1 VAHADRR
8 RELAV
13 PRPIDELGDDRPRVA
28 RPRMT
33 AVPMTSAPNVVYVV
47 PDKMGGMMNI
57 IANLLAHRRRDDVA
71 HHAILTHN
79 HLHTDTR
86 FGQPLAADSLTTIEY
101 TLPTENLHAV
111 MRRLAA
117 AVPPG
122 GGVYVAGDL
131 LDLATASVHDFGRAV
146 IYMLHGDTDYY
157 YDLAVK
163 HDAVVH
169 AFIAYSRRMYE
180 TLLER
185 LPHRTDTI
193 VHLPYGI
200 EVPPFVRRPS
210 AGPLRVVFAGRFEQH
225 QKGVFDLPEI
235 DRALRARGV
244 HVAWTVAGGGPDE
257 CELKRRWAFNPH
269 VQWKGRLATADL
281 LRLYVEQDLFVL
293 PTRFEGFPVALLEAM
308 AVGVVPVVSDIESG
322 VPEIVKCGT
331 TGIRPP
337 IGDVVAFADAIARL
351 DANRV
356 CLEAMSTRA
365 RGDVSA
371 RFDICD
377 RVGDYQALYG
387 RWRELYRPLAAR
399 RHLQYGSRLD
409 RAWLPNPIVRLVRS
423 ALAQA
428 RM

>member
-1 VAHADRR
+1 MSST
-8 RELAV
+8 
-13 PRPIDELGDDRPRVA
+13 P
-28 RPRMT
+28 
-33 AVPMTSAPNVVYVV
+33 SVVYVV

-57 IANLLAHRRRDDVA
+57 VANLLAHRRPDAFA

-79 HLHTDTR
+79 SLHTDAR
-86 FGQPLAADSLTTIEY
+86 FGQPLAADSQQTIEY

-117 AVPPG
+117 AVPSG

-163 HDAVVH
+163 HDAIVH

-180 TLLER
+180 SLLTR
-185 LPHRTDTI
+185 LPHRAQTI

-200 EVPPFVRRPS
+200 EIPPHVRRPS
-210 AGPLRVVFAGRFEQH
+210 AGPLRVVFAGRFEQQ

-235 DRALRARGV
+235 DRALQARGV
-244 HVAWTVAGGGPDE
+244 YVAWTIAGGGPDG

-269 VQWKGRLATADL
+269 VQWKGQLTTADL
-281 LRLYVEQDLFVL
+281 LRLYVEQDVFVL

-308 AVGVVPVVSDIESG
+308 AVGLVPVVSDIESG
-322 VPEIVKCGT
+322 VPEIVQCGT
-331 TGIRPP
+331 TGTRPP
-337 IGDVVAFADAIARL
+337 VGDVAAFADAIARL
-351 DANRV
+351 DGDRDS
-356 CLEAMSTRA
+356 LQAMSARA
-365 RGDVSA
+365 RADVAA
-371 RFDICD
+371 RFDVRD
-377 RVGDYQALYG
+377 RVADYQALYA
-387 RWRELYRPLAAR
+387 RWRELYRPLAGR
-399 RHLQYGSRLD
+399 QHLQYGSRLD
-409 RAWLPNPIVRLVRS
+409 RAWLPNPLVRLVRS

-428 RM
+428 RP